1 MQGLN
6 WKIYKKTVA
15 YDKKKKGRKTKLNSK
30 STKIK
35 KLFIYNNTI
44 IPEIM
49 IKEALMSENDNKK
62 KPLKRASST
71 PYSCKYT
78 FLNISCFLSKEVKL
92 RFHYVK

>member
-1 MQGLN
+1 
-6 WKIYKKTVA
+6 
-15 YDKKKKGRKTKLNSK
+15 
-30 STKIK
+30 
-35 KLFIYNNTI
+35 
-44 IPEIM
+44 M

>member
-1 MQGLN
+1 M
-6 WKIYKKTVA
+6 I
-15 YDKKKKGRKTKLNSK
+15 KKKRGRKTKLNSK
-30 STKIK
+30 STKK
-35 KLFIYNNTI
+35 NKFIYNVI